1 MSVERPEA
9 VTLKG
14 NPFTLLGPEL
24 KAGEEAPDFS
34 LVGGDLKSI
43 TLADTEGIRVFS
55 VVPSLDTPV
64 CDQQTRRFNQEAGS
78 LLGVTIYTISMD
90 LPFAQGRWCAAAEVE
105 NLTMLSDHKDSSFG
119 SNYGT
124 LIKEL
129 RLNCRA
135 IFVVDEQNNLRHVE
149 YVGEVAEHP
158 DYDAVLSAVNELIG

>member
-1 MSVERPEA
+1 
-9 VTLKG
+9 
-14 NPFTLLGPEL
+14 
-24 KAGEEAPDFS
+24 
-34 LVGGDLKSI
+34 
-43 TLADTEGIRVFS
+43 
-55 VVPSLDTPV
+55 V

>member
-34 LVGGDLKSI
+34 LVGGDLKSV

-158 DYDAVLSAVNELIG
+158 DYDAVLSEVNELIG

>member
-34 LVGGDLKSI
+34 LVGGDLKSV

-158 DYDAVLSAVNELIG
+158 DYDAVLSAVNGLIG

>member
-24 KAGEEAPDFS
+24 KVGEEAPDFS
-34 LVGGDLKSI
+34 LVGGDLKSV

-64 CDQQTRRFNQEAGS
+64 CDQQTRRFNQEAES

-135 IFVVDEQNNLRHVE
+135 IFVVDEKNNLRHVE

>member
-24 KAGEEAPDFS
+24 KVGEEAPDFS
-34 LVGGDLKSI
+34 LVGGDLKSVM
-43 TLADTEGIRVFS
+43 LADTEGIRVFS

-124 LIKEL
+124 LIRGL
-129 RLNCRA
+129 RLNWRV
-135 IFVVDEQNNLRHVE
+135 IFVVDEQNNR
-149 YVGEVAEHP
+149 
-158 DYDAVLSAVNELIG
+158 